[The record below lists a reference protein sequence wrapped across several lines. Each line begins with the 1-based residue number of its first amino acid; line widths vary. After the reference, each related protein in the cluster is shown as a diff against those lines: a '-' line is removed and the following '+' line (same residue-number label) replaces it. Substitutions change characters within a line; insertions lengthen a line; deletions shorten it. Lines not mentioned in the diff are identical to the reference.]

1 MGKESSSWRRDVV
14 LRVESSKGG
23 VVWRWGSGYPIVSP
37 WIFMTSMGT
46 HEHDRT
52 SASRI
57 NSWLSSVSLLWGD
70 STRFLAL
77 PPSAV
82 GCVVLHID
90 FLQPKWD
97 VSVMEPWSGFE
108 IIKMQTCFYVMI
120 PQNGKIK
127 VRVQRVYVQH
137 QHLKWVVVYWA
148 DIWTSSGQLLR
159 CPVPGKHHGR
169 WSSVQTR
176 AQFVATRVFA
186 CIFIAE
192 TSIGRRMTREV
203 SAVLSC
209 THSLV
214 RVFITQEI
222 LAVR

>member
-1 MGKESSSWRRDVV
+1 MNIHDEYGHAWAWQDKCEQDQLLIVFSVTPVRWLDKISSSTAVRC
-14 LRVESSKGG
+14 GMCC
-23 VVWRWGSGYPIVSP
+23 
-37 WIFMTSMGT
+37 FT
-46 HEHDRT
+46 H
-52 SASRI
+52 
-57 NSWLSSVSLLWGD
+57 WLSTAEMRCFGDGTVKWLWD
-70 STRFLAL
+70 
-77 PPSAV
+77 
-82 GCVVLHID
+82 HINAN
-90 FLQPKWD
+90 F
-97 VSVMEPWSGFE
+97 
-108 IIKMQTCFYVMI
+108 FYVII

-137 QHLKWVVVYWA
+137 QHLKWVLVYWA

-214 RVFITQEI
+214 RVFTTQEI

>member
-1 MGKESSSWRRDVV
+1 MNIHDEHGHAWAWQDKCEQDQLLIVFSVTPVRWLDKISSSTAVRC
-14 LRVESSKGG
+14 
-23 VVWRWGSGYPIVSP
+23 
-37 WIFMTSMGT
+37 GT
-46 HEHDRT
+46 CCFTHR
-52 SASRI
+52 
-57 NSWLSSVSLLWGD
+57 LSTAETRCFGDGTMKLLWD
-70 STRFLAL
+70 HKKCKPFLCNDT
-77 PPSAV
+77 P
-82 GCVVLHID
+82 
-90 FLQPKWD
+90 
-97 VSVMEPWSGFE
+97 
-108 IIKMQTCFYVMI
+108 
-120 PQNGKIK
+120 NGKIK
-127 VRVQRVYVQH
+127 VGVQRVYVQH
-137 QHLKWVVVYWA
+137 QHLKWVLVYWV

-209 THSLV
+209 ISSTHSLV
-214 RVFITQEI
+214 RVFTTQEI